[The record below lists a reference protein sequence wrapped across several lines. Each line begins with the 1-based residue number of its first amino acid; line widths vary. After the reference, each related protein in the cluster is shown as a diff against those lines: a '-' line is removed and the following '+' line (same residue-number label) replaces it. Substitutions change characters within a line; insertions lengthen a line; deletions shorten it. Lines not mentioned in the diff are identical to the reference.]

1 MEEIIVIRTSD
12 PRGDIFQSIINILN
26 NENIKILHAAEPAD
40 MVLSLG
46 DITIFPERRQV
57 FKAEKEIHLNYVE
70 FSILHCMAQS
80 PGQVFSREQLYHA
93 AWSEDYE
100 LGTNTV
106 DNTIWR
112 LRNKLENDPKHPIY
126 IKTVFRVGYKIELPL
141 KL

>member
-26 NENIKILHAAEPAD
+26 NENIKIFHAAEPAD
-40 MVLSLG
+40 MVLRLG

-57 FKAEKEIHLNYVE
+57 FKAEKEIQLNYGE

-80 PGQVFSREQLYHA
+80 LYHA

-100 LGTNTV
+100 FGTNTV

>member
-26 NENIKILHAAEPAD
+26 NENIKI
-40 MVLSLG
+40 
-46 DITIFPERRQV
+46 IFPERRQV
-57 FKAEKEIHLNYVE
+57 FKAEKEIHLNYGE